1 MKFRNHLSSAGKTM
15 KERLGVM
22 KTDSKLLI
30 RLVFNIG
37 MCFKTYTSV
46 FDVCTRFVL
55 QNSMGSSKLLF
66 N

>member
-1 MKFRNHLSSAGKTM
+1 M
-15 KERLGVM
+15 KERLEVM
-22 KTDSKLLI
+22 KMIAKLFI
-30 RLVFNIG
+30 RLVFSIG

-55 QNSMGSSKLLF
+55 QNSMGTSKLLF